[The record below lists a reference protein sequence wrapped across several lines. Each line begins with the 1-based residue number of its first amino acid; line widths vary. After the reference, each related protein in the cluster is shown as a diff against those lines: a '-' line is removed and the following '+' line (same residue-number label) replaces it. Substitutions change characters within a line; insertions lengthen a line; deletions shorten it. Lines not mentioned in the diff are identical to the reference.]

1 MWAQRQSLKAMET
14 LLCFK
19 SNPNDFLATPWSNKK
34 PSSEKLTPHLM
45 EGKPV
50 SLP

>member
-1 MWAQRQSLKAMET
+1 VGTEAISQAMET
-14 LLCFK
+14 SLCFK
-19 SNPNDFLATPWSNKK
+19 SNPNDFLGTPWSNKK
-34 PSSEKLTPHLM
+34 PSSEKLMPHPM